1 VAAIPALVS
10 THARERE
17 HPGVVVATQG
27 ATWLQ
32 QTTAVLVWSE
42 NDGAGDLPDLVEHA
56 FYVRID
62 PRGV

>member
-1 VAAIPALVS
+1 
-10 THARERE
+10 
-17 HPGVVVATQG
+17 VVVATQG